1 MGRRGTG
8 KDSKAMQLGMP
19 SHGLVGDLQGLRGP
33 SAGGRHLLQR
43 IGRLV
48 DTCSPFG
55 SCFPAANGAA
65 LAAYYLGV
73 LALIPLF
80 GALAAGPAVACGLA
94 GTRRARFLPGQEGS
108 GHAWAGIALGAA
120 AGTANLLWAGV
131 WLALLLV

>member
-1 MGRRGTG
+1 
-8 KDSKAMQLGMP
+8 MQLGIP
-19 SHGLVGDLQGLRGP
+19 SQGLVGDLQGLGGP
-33 SAGGRHLLQR
+33 SAGGRRLLLER
-43 IGRLV
+43 IGRIV

-55 SCFPAANGAA
+55 SFFPAANGPA

-80 GALAAGPAVACGLA
+80 GALAAWPAVACGLA

-120 AGTANLLWAGV
+120 AGTANLLWALV
-131 WLALLLV
+131 WAAQLLA